1 MTIDETDHRI
11 LAMLARDGRRPGT
24 DIAAELGVSEATV
37 RARIGRLTD
46 SGVMK
51 VVALCDP
58 LSLGHVRLS
67 LFLDVVDLTPRAV
80 ALELARNALVGHV
93 TLCSGMHDLLVE
105 ATCRDLTEVVSLL
118 DDIRRTPGVSSI
130 EQHIHTRLY
139 KDLSWDGL
147 RGSHGQRA
155 AVDRA

>member
-1 MTIDETDHRI
+1 MTLDDTDRRI
-11 LAMLARDGRRPGT
+11 LEMLARDGRRPGT

-37 RARIGRLTD
+37 RARIGRLTE
-46 SGVMK
+46 SGAMQ

-67 LFLDVVDLTPRAV
+67 LFIDVSDLTPRAV
-80 ALELARNALVGHV
+80 ALELAKHALIGHV
-93 TLCSGMHDLLVE
+93 TLCSGMHDVLVE
-105 ATCRDLTEVVSLL
+105 ATCRDLTEAVSLL
-118 DDIRRTPGVSSI
+118 DDIRRTPGVARI
-130 EQHIHTRLY
+130 EQNIHTRLY

-147 RGSHGQRA
+147 RGSHGQQP